1 MDEPYGALDVQ
12 TRDLLQDE
20 LLNIWEKQRKTVI
33 FVTHSIE
40 EALYLADRIV
50 VISPRPGRIQQDID
64 VPFARPRS
72 AEIKSDPVFLEL
84 RREIWQML
92 KRGVKV

>member
-12 TRDLLQDE
+12 TRELLQDE
-20 LLNIWEKQRKTVI
+20 LLGIWERQKTTII

-40 EALYLADRIV
+40 EALYLADRIIV
-50 VISPRPGRIQQDID
+50 MSPRPGRIDHIIT
-64 VPFARPRS
+64 VPFPRPR
-72 AEIKSDPVFLEL
+72 EEGIKATPEFLAM

-92 KRGVKV
+92 KKGATV